1 MGRMTKRRTAGSHA
15 SWKPPLLQRLHPKA
29 DHQECL
35 HALSKD
41 PAFLICFR
49 LAQLAR
55 VKKLG
60 AELVADQALASAV
73 AARTAQTRGG
83 VANPFVHRG
92 YGHPVTVLRRDARYN
107 KKAHTSPS
115 FEPSMSGRNQAHARY
130 GAVVQV
136 MPSFDLAQGT
146 RYRRIDD
153 RSASGVNQMAHK
165 LRKVP
170 VTMVDYIGVML
181 EALAAQP
188 ASIKLATEDMK
199 PEYRQIA
206 LHPAAVRF
214 AITALCI

>member
-1 MGRMTKRRTAGSHA
+1 MGRVTKRRTAGSHA

-107 KKAHTSPS
+107 KESAHVSLLRALHVRP
-115 FEPSMSGRNQAHARY
+115 EPSSRQIWRGCPSHAKFRPSARY
-130 GAVVQV
+130 
-136 MPSFDLAQGT
+136 
-146 RYRRIDD
+146 
-153 RSASGVNQMAHK
+153 
-165 LRKVP
+165 
-170 VTMVDYIGVML
+170 
-181 EALAAQP
+181 
-188 ASIKLATEDMK
+188 
-199 PEYRQIA
+199 QIS
-206 LHPAAVRF
+206 PNR
-214 AITALCI
+214 

>member
-1 MGRMTKRRTAGSHA
+1 MEELQTLLGIEDTDIRSLCFEGMRVITRKRTRLPPSSPPCQAGTKLTPDMA
-15 SWKPPLLQRLHPKA
+15 RL
-29 DHQECL
+29 
-35 HALSKD
+35 
-41 PAFLICFR
+41 
-49 LAQLAR
+49 
-55 VKKLG
+55 
-60 AELVADQALASAV
+60 
-73 AARTAQTRGG
+73 
-83 VANPFVHRG
+83 
-92 YGHPVTVLRRDARYN
+92 
-107 KKAHTSPS
+107 
-115 FEPSMSGRNQAHARY
+115 SM
-130 GAVVQV
+130 QV